1 MSRST
6 RSWWRVSAL
15 VIALALVVG
24 ACGSDNKDDN
34 ADNGSD
40 NGNANKTTISF
51 AFAGPLTGPNAALGI
66 NIVNGAKVALK
77 EANADSDKYNFTLK
91 PFDTQGDPAQIT
103 TVKDKFI
110 NDSSIVGLIGPTFSG
125 ETKAVIQDLQTANLP
140 MISASATNAALPT
153 VIPNETVFH
162 RLIPDDD
169 VQGAGVTD
177 FVLKVLKAKTAA
189 YVNDNSDYGKGL
201 ADGTQGLLEKAGVK
215 TVATDVIDPKA
226 ESYAAAVTKVK
237 TANPDIL
244 FYGGYYAEAG
254 KFKKQLSDEGVTA
267 KFVSGDGSL
276 DLGFVRSAGAAG
288 AEGAWLTCPCRL
300 ATADAG
306 GKLGT
311 FATDYKS
318 LNKVDAGTYSTQG
331 YDAAKILVKGVL
343 DGNTTRAKLLSYL
356 EALPTYDGVAGPID
370 IEANGNV
377 KNKDVYVYKV
387 VNGKLAE
394 QGTVASLVAK
404 G

>member
-6 RSWWRVSAL
+6 RSWWRVAA
-15 VIALALVVG
+15 VVVALALVAG
-24 ACGSDNKDDN
+24 ACGKDKKDTN
-34 ADNGSD
+34 TNSGGS
-40 NGNANKTTISF
+40 GGGKKTTVAF
-51 AFAGPLTGPNAALGI
+51 AFAGPLTGPNAALGV
-66 NIVNGAKVALK
+66 NIVNGAKVALQ
-77 EANADSDKYNFTLK
+77 EANKSSDKYNFVLK
-91 PFDTQGDPAQIT
+91 PNDTQGDAAQIT
-103 TVKDKFI
+103 TVKDRFI
-110 NDSSIVGLIGPTFSG
+110 NDASVLGLIGPTFSG
-125 ETKAVIQDLQTANLP
+125 ETKAVIQDLQTANLV

-201 ADGTQGLLEKAGVK
+201 ADGTQGLLEKAGVR

-226 ESYAAAVTKVK
+226 EAYAAAVTKVK
-237 TANPDIL
+237 AANPDIL

-254 KFKKQLSDEGVTA
+254 KFKKQLTDEGVTA

-300 ATADAG
+300 ATTDAP
-306 GKLGT
+306 GKLGK
-311 FATDYKS
+311 FASDYKA
-318 LNKVDAGTYSTQG
+318 LNKADAGTYSTQG
-331 YDAAKILVKGVL
+331 YDAAKILVQGVL
-343 DGNTTRAKLLSYL
+343 AGNTTRQQLLTYVEGL
-356 EALPTYDGVAGPID
+356 KTYDGVAGT
-370 IEANGNV
+370 IELQDNGNV
-377 KNKDVYVYKV
+377 TNKDVYVYKV

-394 QGTVASLVAK
+394 QGTVAKIVGK

>member
-1 MSRST
+1 MSRSK
-6 RSWWRVSAL
+6 RSSWRVGAVVLSL
-15 VIALALVVG
+15 ALAAG
-24 ACGSDNKDDN
+24 ACGSDKKDTNTD
-34 ADNGSD
+34 AGGST
-40 NGNANKTTISF
+40 GKKTTISF

-77 EANADSDKYNFTLK
+77 EANAASDKYNFTLK

-110 NDSSIVGLIGPTFSG
+110 NDASIVGLIGPTFSG
-125 ETKAVIQDLQTANLP
+125 ETKAVLQDLQTAKLP

-153 VIPNETVFH
+153 VVPDETVFH
-162 RLIPDDD
+162 RIIPDDD

-189 YVNDNSDYGKGL
+189 YVHDNSDYGKGL
-201 ADGTQGLLEKAGVK
+201 AEGTQGLLEKAGVK
-215 TVATDVIDPKA
+215 TVANDVIDPKA

-237 TANPDIL
+237 TAKPDIL

-254 KFKKQLSDEGVTA
+254 KFKKQLTDEGVTA

-288 AEGAWLTCPCRL
+288 AEGAYLTCPCRL

-306 GKLGT
+306 GKLGK
-311 FATDYKS
+311 FATDYKN
-318 LNKVDAGTYSTQG
+318 LNKADAGTYSTQG
-331 YDAAKILVKGVL
+331 YDAANMLVKGVNE
-343 DGNTTRAKLLSYL
+343 GNTTREKLLTFIEGLTS
-356 EALPTYDGVAGPID
+356 YDGVAGPI
-370 IEANGNV
+370 ELQENGNV
-377 KNKDVYVYKV
+377 KNKDVYVYQVK
-387 VNGKLAE
+387 NGKLTEA
-394 QGTVASLVAK
+394 GTVASLVAK

>member
-6 RSWWRVSAL
+6 RSRWRVAA
-15 VIALALVVG
+15 VVVALAVVAG
-24 ACGSDNKDDN
+24 ACGSKDDN
-34 ADNGSD
+34 KNNNAGAGGG
-40 NGNANKTTISF
+40 GNKKTIAF
-51 AFAGPLTGPNAALGI
+51 AFAGPETGPNAALGL
-66 NIVNGAKVALK
+66 NIVKGAQVALQ
-77 EANADSDKYNFTLK
+77 EANASSDKYHFVLK
-91 PFDTQGDPAQIT
+91 PFDTQGDSAQIT

-110 NDSSIVGLIGPTFSG
+110 NDASVLGLIGPTFSG
-125 ETKAVIQDLQTANLP
+125 ETKAVIQDLQTANLA

-201 ADGTQGLLEKAGVK
+201 ADGTQALLEKAGVH

-226 ESYAAAVTKVK
+226 EAYSAAVTKVK
-237 TANPDIL
+237 DAHPDII

-254 KFKKQLSDEGVTA
+254 KFKKQLTDEGVTA

-276 DLGFVRSAGAAG
+276 DLGFVRSAGASG

-300 ATADAG
+300 ATPDAG
-306 GKLGT
+306 GKLGK
-311 FATDYKS
+311 FATDYKKV
-318 LNKVDAGTYSTQG
+318 NKGADAGTYSTQG
-331 YDAAKILVKGVL
+331 YDAAKIFVQGVL
-343 DGNTTRAKLLSYL
+343 AGNTTRQQLLTYVEGL
-356 EALPTYDGVAGPID
+356 KTYDGVAGT
-370 IEANGNV
+370 IELQDNGNV
-377 KNKDVYVYKV
+377 TNKDVYVYKV
-387 VNGKLAE
+387 ESGKLTE
-394 QGTVASLVAK
+394 VGTVANAIAK

>member
-6 RSWWRVSAL
+6 RSWWRVAAVVFS
-15 VIALALVVG
+15 LALVAS
-24 ACGSDNKDDN
+24 ACGSDKKDDN
-34 ADNGSD
+34 AGGSTTK
-40 NGNANKTTISF
+40 KTPIAF

-77 EANADSDKYNFTLK
+77 EANAASDKYTFTLK

-125 ETKAVIQDLQTANLP
+125 ETKAVLQDLQTANLP
-140 MISASATNAALPT
+140 MISASATNATLPT

-201 ADGTQGLLEKAGVK
+201 ADGTQGLLEKAGVR

-237 TANPDIL
+237 TAHPDIL

-306 GKLGT
+306 GKLGQ
-311 FATDYKS
+311 FATDYKT
-318 LNKVDAGTYSTQG
+318 LNKADAGTYSTQG
-331 YDAAKILVKGVL
+331 YDAANILVKGVNA
-343 DGNTTRAKLLSYL
+343 GNTTRAKLLAYL
-356 EALPTYDGVAGPID
+356 EALPTYEGVAGPID